1 MYYVLVENNEFR
13 GVLDYKPNIGKDNVE
28 VIEYD
33 GIIPKENMTVFEGKL
48 VDKESL
54 TFINGKFIKQD
65 YELEKQQELNKESRK
80 YLNETDWLVLRH
92 QDQLALGIETSLT
105 EEEYLE
111 LLQKRQEARTTVVDY
126 KS

>member
-1 MYYVLVENNEFR
+1 MYKR
-13 GVLDYKPNIGKDNVE
+13 Q
-28 VIEYD
+28 EYD

-54 TFINGKFIKQD
+54 TFINGKFIKRD

>member
-13 GVLDYKPNIGKDNVE
+13 GVLDYKPNIGK
-28 VIEYD
+28 
-33 GIIPKENMTVFEGKL
+33 
-48 VDKESL
+48 
-54 TFINGKFIKQD
+54 
-65 YELEKQQELNKESRK
+65 
-80 YLNETDWLVLRH
+80 DWLVLRH

-111 LLQKRQEARTTVVDY
+111 LLKKRQEARTAVVDY

>member
-54 TFINGKFIKQD
+54 TFINGKFIKRD
-65 YELEKQQELNKESRK
+65 YELEKQQELNKESR
-80 YLNETDWLVLRH
+80 NR
-92 QDQLALGIETSLT
+92 LASFKTSGSIGSWYRNIINRGGIS
-105 EEEYLE
+105 
-111 LLQKRQEARTTVVDY
+111 
-126 KS
+126 